1 MTIKIEFAGDQ
12 PEKREVKTYTGSVKD
27 WPEGVYQSGG
37 ELAIKFYGGDAEV
50 MYISDGTAS
59 KCKTLGYV
67 YTRVS
72 DNSTILAITFAG
84 TMNYPDGK
92 PDGVDEPDPIEAAC
106 EEIRRVCDEQF
117 AKSQLSDPTDLKV
130 GDWIQGDFSKKYFKV
145 SEVWEGGFKTDNE
158 YVWEMDGDGY
168 TVVPAPKG
176 QQ

>member
-92 PDGVDEPDPIEAAC
+92 PDGVDEPE
-106 EEIRRVCDEQF
+106 
-117 AKSQLSDPTDLKV
+117 QLSDPADLKV
-130 GDWIQGDFSKKYFKV
+130 GDWIQWDFGMGSTDEKPVQVMKV
-145 SEVWEGGFKTDNE
+145 
-158 YVWEMDGDGY
+158 DGDEFSDSESPDDLCYLMGISVGY

>member
-27 WPEGVYQSGG
+27 WPDGLYAAKGCYIIVGTLG
-37 ELAIKFYGGDAEV
+37 RVLITDDGKAWHIDDAVEA
-50 MYISDGTAS
+50 YTRISDDPRIA
-59 KCKTLGYV
+59 
-67 YTRVS
+67 
-72 DNSTILAITFAG
+72 AITFAG

-130 GDWIQGDFSKKYFKV
+130 GDWVYGEYSEKCHSV
-145 SEVWEGGFKTDNE
+145 CEVWGSGFKTS
-158 YVWEMDGDGY
+158 DGGIWPMNGVGY
-168 TVVPAPKG
+168 TVVPAPKDH
-176 QQ
+176 Q

>member
-130 GDWIQGDFSKKYFKV
+130 GDWVYGEYSEKCHSV
-145 SEVWEGGFKTDNE
+145 CEVWGSGFKTS
-158 YVWEMDGDGY
+158 DGGIWPMNGVGY
-168 TVVPAPKG
+168 TVVPAPKDH
-176 QQ
+176 Q